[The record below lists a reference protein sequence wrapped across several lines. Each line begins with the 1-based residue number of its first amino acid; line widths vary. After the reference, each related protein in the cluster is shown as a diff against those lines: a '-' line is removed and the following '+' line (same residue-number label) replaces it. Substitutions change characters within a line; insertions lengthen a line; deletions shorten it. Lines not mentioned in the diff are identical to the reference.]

1 MDARQVPTFRDA
13 RGLRIWA
20 AEAFVGTVSRYESPT
35 VDRVVAV
42 SAEAARGPAALAATA
57 AVGKHGHLAERQV
70 LARYPGHRHVAASCT
85 RRAAL
90 DDDALVSSLAWGGN

>member
-42 SAEAARGPAALAATA
+42 SAEAARGPPLWPPPRQSANTATS
-57 AVGKHGHLAERQV
+57 QS
-70 LARYPGHRHVAASCT
+70 ARYLPGTPATVT
-85 RRAAL
+85 
-90 DDDALVSSLAWGGN
+90 

>member
-20 AEAFVGTVSRYESPT
+20 AEAFVGTVDG
-35 VDRVVAV
+35 VAAV

-57 AVGKHGHLAERQV
+57 AVGEHGHLAERQV
-70 LARYPGHRHVAASCT
+70 LARCPGHRHVAASCT